1 MNSAEELVDLVHLA
15 RGGDENAMDCLLVIM
30 TPVARMYASVYAGR
44 NKLEKDDLMQ
54 EGLIGLLD
62 AVRIFDASKAS
73 FVTLA
78 GKCMKNRIVSAVRS
92 HNNQKNQPLNSS
104 VSLDFEPQG
113 VIALHEETFDL
124 IADILKTM
132 TPAEK
137 EVFGLYWKG
146 YSISQIAQSTAK
158 SKKSVDNALQRAK
171 KKVISYIEQ

>member
-1 MNSAEELVDLVHLA
+1 MKSAEEIADLVLLA
-15 RGGDENAMDCLLVIM
+15 RGGDENAMNRLLVII

-78 GKCMKNRIVSAVRS
+78 GKCVKNRIVSAVRS
-92 HNNQKNQPLNSS
+92 HNSQKNQPLNSS
-104 VSLDFEPQG
+104 VSLDFDPQG
-113 VIALHEETFDL
+113 VLTLHEETFDL

-137 EVFGLYWKG
+137 EAFELYLKG
-146 YSISQIAQSTAK
+146 YNISQIAQNTAK